1 MKLVGVLAFVLVVAG
16 CDRVIED
23 PDPPDASGPSLTAI
37 WDPATCRGDPRAR
50 IEVRLDDG
58 AGTSIVGESACAP
71 CTLEVAVPHV
81 GWYRAAALAVDADGA
96 GTALATT
103 TLAIDAPAVRWRVA
117 W

>member
-1 MKLVGVLAFVLVVAG
+1 MKTSVLVIVLAVLG
-16 CDRVIED
+16 CDRIVAPPE
-23 PDPPDASGPSLTAI
+23 PDASGPSLTAI
-37 WDPATCRGDPRAR
+37 WDPATCRGDPRRR

-58 AGTSIVGESACAP
+58 AGMSIVAESACAA
-71 CTLEVAVPHV
+71 CALGVVVPHV
-81 GWYRAAALAVDADGA
+81 GWYRAAALAIDASGA